1 MTWEI
6 VLLESKKHQRDN
18 FDCGVE
24 SLNKY
29 IKKIAS
35 QDLKRKA
42 ATVFVLINSSTGDV
56 MGYYTLSSFS
66 LELAEI
72 EPTVAKKLPRYPLLP
87 ATMLGRLA
95 VDKSYKRKGFGQLML
110 IDAMKKCYKASE
122 QIASVALLVDAI
134 NEQAVSFYQKF
145 GFISFQ
151 SSRERLYLPIKT
163 IEKIMRD

>member
-6 VLLESKKHQRDN
+6 VLLESKKHRREN

-42 ATVFVLINSSTGDV
+42 ATVFVLIDSSTDNV
-56 MGYYTLSSFS
+56 LGYYTLSSFS
-66 LELAEI
+66 LELSEI
-72 EPTVAKKLPRYPLLP
+72 EAIVAKKLPRYPLLP

-95 VDKSYKRKGFGQLML
+95 VDKRYKGKGLGQLML
-110 IDAMKKCYKASE
+110 IDAMKKSYKAS
-122 QIASVALLVDAI
+122 QRIA
-134 NEQAVSFYQKF
+134 
-145 GFISFQ
+145 
-151 SSRERLYLPIKT
+151 
-163 IEKIMRD
+163 

>member
-1 MTWEI
+1 LGNSLI
-6 VLLESKKHQRDN
+6 RIKKA
-18 FDCGVE
+18 

-66 LELAEI
+66 LELAEEI
-72 EPTVAKKLPRYPLLP
+72 EPTVAKKLPLYPLLP

-151 SSRERLYLPIKT
+151 SSRERLYLSMKT
-163 IEKIMRD
+163 IEKII

>member
-6 VLLESKKHQRDN
+6 VLLESKKHRREN

-42 ATVFVLINSSTGDV
+42 ATVFVLIDSSAKNV

-66 LELAEI
+66 VELTEI
-72 EPTVAKKLPRYPLLP
+72 EPIVAKKLPRYPLLP

-95 VDKSYKRKGFGQLML
+95 VDKRYKGKGFGQLML
-110 IDAMKKCYKASE
+110 IDAMKKSYKASQ
-122 QIASVALLVDAI
+122 QIASVALLVEAI
-134 NEQAVSFYQKF
+134 NEQAVRFYQKF

-151 SSRERLYLPIKT
+151 SSSDRLYLSMKT
-163 IEKIMRD
+163 IEKII